1 MTKVEV
7 QITWLDA
14 GRSGDLPLP
23 AYQSEFASGM
33 DVAAAID
40 RPVTLEPGDIR
51 LIPAGFA
58 VALPP
63 GYELQV
69 RPRSG
74 LAIRHG
80 ITVVNAP
87 GTIDA
92 DYRGEI
98 KIGLINL
105 GRNAFTISHGDR
117 IAQLVLAPVCHAR
130 LQVVTSLDRTQR
142 GSGGFGHTGI

>member
-1 MTKVEV
+1 MKVDV
-7 QITWLDA
+7 QIVRL
-14 GRSGDLPLP
+14 GRGGNDDLPLP
-23 AYQSEFASGM
+23 AYQSESASGM

-40 RPVTLEPGDIR
+40 RPVTLEPGDIQ
-51 LIPAGFA
+51 LIPSGFA

-98 KIGLINL
+98 QIGLVNL
-105 GRNAFTISHGDR
+105 GGKPFTISRGDR
-117 IAQLVLAPVCHAR
+117 IAQLVLAPVSHAR
-130 LQVVTSLDRTQR
+130 LQVVKQLDPTDR